1 MKKFLVTAISVLLI
15 SFPAVSELLTGT
27 VIAVHDGDTLTLKSG
42 DKERKIR
49 LAGIDAPELSQTYGV
64 ESRNALR
71 EVVLNRDLKVE
82 TFKTDRY
89 GRYVGKVSFDGQ
101 DINLTQVHSGMAWV
115 YTSYLTEMSVVDK
128 RIYLNAESN
137 SKSKGLGLWKTNEPI
152 EPWVWRNSK
161 TTLPYN

>member
-27 VIAVHDGDTLTLKSG
+27 VIDVHDGDTLTLKSG

-49 LAGIDAPELSQTYGV
+49 LAGIDVPELSQPYGV

-71 EVVLNRDLKVE
+71 EVVLNRDLKVG

-89 GRYVGKVSFDGQ
+89 GRSVGKVSFDGQ
-101 DINLTQVHSGMAWV
+101 DINLKQVNAGMAWV
-115 YTSYLTEMSVVDK
+115 YTDYLRELSNADRGV
-128 RIYLNAESN
+128 YLDAEAK
-137 SKSKGLGLWKTNEPI
+137 SKSEDTGLWKMNEPI
-152 EPWVWRNSK
+152 EPWIWRNLK
-161 TTLPYN
+161 VLN